1 MVIIWLFW
9 CVLLLSVPEVWASS
23 NSDDLGS
30 SLSDDEMF
38 DRDFTYRSSDEGKKE
53 TYSVSCVDSKVT
65 GELREFL
72 KTQPI
77 HGLFLRNIEATE
89 DDLKRVISPSL
100 THLSIQKM
108 GLEDRHLDLLHG
120 LTQLQDLNIC
130 DNRFTSNF
138 LDHLPATFNL
148 HTFACRNVPL
158 TVESLMRIN
167 AMMPKLQA
175 LSVESCG
182 LTDSVLDVLLSFPH
196 LNYVCLRGNKL
207 TKDAFY
213 HFERKAMSNGVFV
226 FILKSTH
233 KKERSSG
240 ERAKR
245 SVTGRFIKMVI
256 R

>member
-100 THLSIQKM
+100 THLSIQKW
-108 GLEDRHLDLLHG
+108 G
-120 LTQLQDLNIC
+120 
-130 DNRFTSNF
+130 
-138 LDHLPATFNL
+138 
-148 HTFACRNVPL
+148 
-158 TVESLMRIN
+158 
-167 AMMPKLQA
+167 
-175 LSVESCG
+175 
-182 LTDSVLDVLLSFPH
+182 
-196 LNYVCLRGNKL
+196 
-207 TKDAFY
+207 
-213 HFERKAMSNGVFV
+213 
-226 FILKSTH
+226 
-233 KKERSSG
+233 
-240 ERAKR
+240 
-245 SVTGRFIKMVI
+245 
-256 R
+256 